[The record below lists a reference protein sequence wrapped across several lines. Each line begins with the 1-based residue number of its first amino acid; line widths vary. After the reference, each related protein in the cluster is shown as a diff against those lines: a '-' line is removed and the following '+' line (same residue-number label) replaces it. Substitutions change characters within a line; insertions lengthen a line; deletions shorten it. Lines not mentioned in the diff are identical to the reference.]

1 MNRKILMI
9 CILGVL
15 LASGFTVGTQTFS
28 TTNERSIHSGTFQ
41 AELGLRTND
50 AAFVL
55 DGSFRDFRGRHLLFG
70 TISPVDSERTLRFQ
84 GISSRNLFIIQ
95 TTVRNN
101 IVNIIGRFNQY
112 DEDMNEYSGNWRGFV
127 VGMGRTSGWITAR
140 FSI

>member
-9 CILGVL
+9 CILGIL
-15 LASGFTVGTQTFS
+15 LTSSFAVGTQAFIS
-28 TTNERSIHSGTFQ
+28 NANRSNHSGSFQ
-41 AELGLRTND
+41 AELGVRTND
-50 AAFVL
+50 ASFVL

-101 IVNIIGRFNQY
+101 IVNIVGRFNQY
-112 DEDMNEYSGNWRGFV
+112 DEDTNEYSGNWRGFV